1 MIRRPPR
8 STRTDTLFPDPTLVR
23 SVALAEHLGDLPAL
37 RVIDLQRRDD
47 AVARRLAH
55 DPGLGDVAGA
65 QVQVEAGIEHVEPG
79 TDLLQGDDGA
89 GGDLHHAGAA
99 DEDNERQRGR
109 RRLLQRLEEAAA
121 ADAPAK
127 NLTNTAATTEEPSV

>member
-55 DPGLGDVAGA
+55 DPGLGDVAVA
-65 QVQVEAGIEHVEPG
+65 QVQVEAWVEHVEPG

-89 GGDLHHAGAA
+89 GVDVHHAGA
-99 DEDNERQRGR
+99 GR
-109 RRLLQRLEEAAA
+109 SEEH
-121 ADAPAK
+121 
-127 NLTNTAATTEEPSV
+127 TSEFQ